1 MAKSGK
7 AAVLSKPRKRR
18 SAPASALGVSVSTTA
33 AEGLRNRTEQISRSV
48 LNVDADQAVTGGL
61 FDGVGAGGRNGNGS
75 GGGGSV
81 FDAPPGGD
89 EGAALHEL
97 AQSRYLNYALSVIT
111 SRALPDVRDGMKP
124 VHRRIIYTMWQN
136 GLRAD
141 VKHRK
146 CATVVGDVMGRYHPH
161 GDGSIYEALVRMA
174 QPFMMRATLVDGSG
188 NFGSLDGDP
197 AAAMRYTECRLTPI
211 AAETIQEIGQGT
223 VHFRPNYDGT
233 REEPVVLPSK
243 VPNLLV
249 NGSAGIAVG
258 MATNI
263 PPHNLGEV
271 CSALLKLIDDPEI
284 KEYQLVANDAVR
296 GPDFPTGG
304 QVLNTRDELREIYK
318 TGQGAIR
325 MRATWEKGAAT
336 RSVQPI
342 FITSIP
348 YGVNKAELVE
358 ALAQVVL
365 SRKMPLLLDVK
376 DISTEDVRIELQ
388 LKKDAE
394 IDKVMAFLFRHT
406 LLQTNFN
413 VNLTCLIPTDNPE
426 VGRPERLGLKAIL
439 WHFLHFRLEVV
450 TKRLTHELA
459 QLRKRVHTLEGFAF
473 AFDILDDLIKI
484 IRGSEGKA
492 DAAARILK
500 KYGLDPHGPRKTKE
514 GGLDPE
520 QVDEILELK
529 LYRLAKLE
537 INLIREELAEKE
549 RRSKEIRRLLAEE
562 DAKGRWAIVR
572 SEVEELARGYGKDA
586 KNKRRTLIEAAENEI
601 EYSAEDFIVAED
613 NHVLVTADGWVKRQK
628 EINPETTRLREGD
641 RILSLVAGSTRATV
655 TFFSNYGTAYTTRI
669 IDIPATTGY
678 GEPIQKLF
686 KLKDGERVVAAV
698 SMDDRVLPPKSTA
711 VDEKKPDAAPKV
723 HGLAVTSDGYTLRFG
738 LDTFREVS
746 TRSGRRYARP
756 AEGAEVMLAAVITG
770 KETVIA
776 ASQNRR
782 VLLCQSDEIN
792 FLSGPGKGVL
802 LIKLEKGDRL
812 LAAITAND
820 DRDTLTVKTSMG
832 GEQRLNT
839 GRYKVTGRGGKGH
852 EFVSRGQIVEIVHE
866 PVAAPAPLD
875 GPAK

>member
-1 MAKSGK
+1 MAKIQLTPPGEP
-7 AAVLSKPRKRR
+7 AVKT
-18 SAPASALGVSVSTTA
+18 PASVAKPTHIELSIG
-33 AEGLRNRTEQISRSV
+33 EGK
-48 LNVDADQAVTGGL
+48 
-61 FDGVGAGGRNGNGS
+61 GS
-75 GGGGSV
+75 GGRGAAAGGGGASGGTGG
-81 FDAPPGGD
+81 ASTPPGG
-89 EGAALHEL
+89 EEHGSLHEI
-97 AQSRYLNYALSVIT
+97 AQTRYLNYSLSVIT

-174 QPFMMRATLVDGSG
+174 QPFVMRATLVDGSG
-188 NFGSLDGDP
+188 NFGSMDGDP

-211 AAETIQEIGQGT
+211 AAETISEIGQGT

-233 REEPVVLPSK
+233 KEEPVVLPSK
-243 VPNLLV
+243 VPNLLL

-263 PPHNLGEV
+263 PPHNLGEL
-271 CSALLKLIDDPEI
+271 CAALLKLIDDPEI

-325 MRATWEKGAAT
+325 MRATFEKGAST
-336 RSVQPI
+336 RAAQI
-342 FITSIP
+342 IYITGLP
-348 YGVNKAELVE
+348 YGVNKAELVVAIAE
-358 ALAQVVL
+358 IVT

-376 DISTEDVRIELQ
+376 DISTDDVRIELQ

-394 IDKVMAFLFRHT
+394 TDKVMAFLFKHT
-406 LLQTNFN
+406 LMQTNFN

-450 TKRLTHELA
+450 TKRLTHELE

-500 KYGLDPHGPRKTKE
+500 KYGIDPHGPRKIKE
-514 GGLDPE
+514 GGLDPQ
-520 QVDEILELK
+520 QVDDILELK
-529 LYRLAKLE
+529 LYRLARLE
-537 INLIREELAEKE
+537 INLIREELAERNK
-549 RRSKEIRRLLAEE
+549 RIKEIRRLLDETEAT
-562 DAKGRWAIVR
+562 GRWGIVR
-572 SEVEELARGYGKDA
+572 NEIEELARTYGKEP
-586 KNKRRTLIEAAENEI
+586 KNKRRTLIEQADEV

-641 RILSLVAGSTRATV
+641 RILSLVAGSTRATIV
-655 TFFSNYGTAYTTRI
+655 FFSNFGTAYSARI

-686 KLKDGERVVAAV
+686 KLKDGERIVAAV
-698 SMDDRVLPPKSTA
+698 SLDDRLLPLKSTA
-711 VDEKKPDAAPKV
+711 VDEKKPEAAPKL
-723 HGLAVTSDGYTLRFG
+723 HGLAVTSDGYSLRFG
-738 LDTFREVS
+738 LDNFREVS
-746 TRSGRRYARP
+746 TKSGRRYARP
-756 AEGAEVMLAAVITG
+756 AEGSEVTMAAVVSGEEI
-770 KETVIA
+770 VIA

-782 VLLCQSDEIN
+782 AMVCKINEIN
-792 FLSGPGKGVL
+792 FLGGPGKGVL
-802 LIKLEKGDRL
+802 LIKLEKGDKL
-812 LAAITAND
+812 LAAITATS

-852 EFVSRGQIVEIVHE
+852 EFVSRGQIVEVIYE
-866 PVAAPAPLD
+866 PVGAP
-875 GPAK
+875 PAL

>member
-1 MAKSGK
+1 MAAKDS
-7 AAVLSKPRKRR
+7 AVLEKQ
-18 SAPASALGVSVSTTA
+18 G
-33 AEGLRNRTEQISRSV
+33 RTE
-48 LNVDADQAVTGGL
+48 LLDEAGWD
-61 FDGVGAGGRNGNGS
+61 GAGSNGHANGNGSAGAGGNGS
-75 GGGGSV
+75 GGGSGSA
-81 FDAPPGGD
+81 APPGGED
-89 EGAALHEL
+89 AASLHEI
-97 AQSRYLNYALSVIT
+97 AQTRYLNYALSVIT

-146 CATVVGDVMGRYHPH
+146 CAAVVGDVMGRYHPH

-174 QPFMMRATLVDGSG
+174 QPFVMRATLVDGSG
-188 NFGSLDGDP
+188 NFGSMDGDP

-233 REEPVVLPSK
+233 KEEPVVLPSR
-243 VPNLLV
+243 VPNLLL

-271 CSALLKLIDDPEI
+271 CNALLKLLDNDDIE
-284 KEYQLVANDAVR
+284 ERHLVANDAVR

-304 QVLNTRDELREIYK
+304 QILNTKAELVEIYK
-318 TGQGAIR
+318 TGQGAIK
-325 MRATWEKGAAT
+325 MRATWEKGPAT
-336 RSVQPI
+336 RAVQTVYV
-342 FITSIP
+342 TSIP

-358 ALAQVVL
+358 AIAQVVI

-376 DISTEDVRIELQ
+376 DISTDDVRIELQ
-388 LKKDAE
+388 LKKEAE
-394 IDKVMAFLFRHT
+394 VEKVMAFLFKHT

-413 VNLTCLIPTDNPE
+413 VNLTCLIPTDNPN

-450 TKRLTHELA
+450 TRRLAHELE
-459 QLRKRVHTLEGFAF
+459 QLRKRIHTLEGFAF

-484 IRGSEGKA
+484 IRASEGKA

-500 KYGLDPHGPRKTKE
+500 KYGVDPHGPRKPKD
-514 GGLDPE
+514 GGLDDE
-520 QVDEILELK
+520 QVNDILELK
-529 LYRLAKLE
+529 LYRLARLE
-537 INLIREELAEKE
+537 INLIRDELAAKEK
-549 RRSKEIRRLLAEE
+549 RLGEIGKLLSEE
-562 DAKGRWAIVR
+562 AKRGTSDQWEIVR
-572 SEVEELARGYGKDA
+572 SARIWDIIRGEIQELRDTYGKEP
-586 KNKRRTLIEAAENEI
+586 KNKRRTLIKDAENEV

-628 EINPETTRLREGD
+628 EINPATTRLREGD
-641 RILSLVAGSTRATV
+641 RVLSLIAGSTRAAV
-655 TFFSNYGTAYTTRI
+655 TFFTNFGTAYTSRI

-686 KLKDGERVVAAV
+686 KMKDGEKVIAAL
-698 SMDDRVLPPKSTA
+698 SMDDRVLPAKATA
-711 VDEKKPDAAPKV
+711 IDEKKPDAAPKL
-723 HGLAVTSDGYTLRFG
+723 HGLAVTSDGYAMRFG
-738 LDTFREVS
+738 LDAYREVS
-746 TRSGRRYARP
+746 TKAGRRYARP
-756 AEGAEVMLAAVITG
+756 GEGAEVTLAAVVG
-770 KETVIA
+770 GSETIIA

-782 VLLCQSDEIN
+782 VLLCKADEVN

-802 LIKLEKGDRL
+802 LIKLGSTDRL

-839 GRYKVTGRGGKGH
+839 GRYKVTGRGGLGH
-852 EFVSRGQIVEIVHE
+852 EFVSRGQIVEVIQE
-866 PVAAPAPLD
+866 PVGAPQPL
-875 GPAK
+875 

>member
-1 MAKSGK
+1 MAVG
-7 AAVLSKPRKRR
+7 R
-18 SAPASALGVSVSTTA
+18 SARHSKDS
-33 AEGLRNRTEQISRSV
+33 
-48 LNVDADQAVTGGL
+48 GL
-61 FDGVGAGGRNGNGS
+61 FDEVAGLPASRNGASGNGAAGGGSGSAGGS
-75 GGGGSV
+75 GGEEQ
-81 FDAPPGGD
+81 AP
-89 EGAALHEL
+89 LHEI

-141 VKHRK
+141 SKHRK

-174 QPFMMRATLVDGSG
+174 QPFVMRAPLVDGSG

-233 REEPVVLPSK
+233 KEEPVVLPSK

-271 CSALLKLIDDPEI
+271 CAALLKLIDDPEI

-325 MRATWEKGAAT
+325 MRATWEKGPAT
-336 RSVQPI
+336 RAAQIVH
-342 FITSIP
+342 ITSIP

-358 ALAQVVL
+358 AIAQVVI

-376 DISTEDVRIELQ
+376 DISTEDVRIELH

-394 IDKVMAFLFRHT
+394 IEKVMAFLFRHT

-450 TKRLTHELA
+450 TRRLTHELS
-459 QLRKRVHTLEGFAF
+459 QLSKRIHTLEGFAF

-492 DAAARILK
+492 DAADRILR
-500 KYGLDPHGPRKTKE
+500 KYGIAPHGPRKEKD

-520 QVDEILELK
+520 QVDDILELK
-529 LYRLAKLE
+529 LYRLARLE
-537 INLIREELAEKE
+537 INLIRQELLE
-549 RRSKEIRRLLAEE
+549 RNKRAKEIRRLLAEE
-562 DAKGRWAIVR
+562 EATGRWGIVR
-572 SEVEELARGYGKDA
+572 SEVEELAKTYGKEP
-586 KNKRRTLIEAAENEI
+586 KNRRRTLIEAAENEV

-641 RILSLVAGSTRATV
+641 RIISLVAGSTRATMV
-655 TFFSNYGTAYTTRI
+655 FFSNYGTAYTARI

-686 KLKDGERVVAAV
+686 RLKDGERIVAAMT
-698 SMDDRVLPPKSTA
+698 MDERVLPEKATA
-711 VDEKKPDAAPKV
+711 VDAKKPEAAPKV
-723 HGLAVTSDGYTLRFG
+723 HGLAVTSDGYALRFG
-738 LDTFREVS
+738 LDGLREVS
-746 TRSGRRYARP
+746 TRTGRRYARP
-756 AEGAEVMLAAVITG
+756 AEGAEVTLVAVVGG
-770 KETVIA
+770 KETIIA
-776 ASQNRR
+776 ASRNRR
-782 VLLCQSDEIN
+782 VLLCRADEIN

-812 LAAITAND
+812 LGAIKAED

-839 GRYKVTGRGGKGH
+839 ARYKVTGRGGKGH
-852 EFVSRGQIVEIVHE
+852 EFVTRGTIVEVIHE
-866 PVAAPAPLD
+866 PVPAPAAL
-875 GPAK
+875 

>member
-1 MAKSGK
+1 MAVKRFKDQEKSNSIERTNGSN
-7 AAVLSKPRKRR
+7 AV
-18 SAPASALGVSVSTTA
+18 AGD
-33 AEGLRNRTEQISRSV
+33 G
-48 LNVDADQAVTGGL
+48 AV
-61 FDGVGAGGRNGNGS
+61 GRGNGLPS
-75 GGGGSV
+75 SPRGE
-81 FDAPPGGD
+81 D
-89 EGAALHEL
+89 GANLAEI

-146 CATVVGDVMGRYHPH
+146 SATVVGDVMGRYHPH

-174 QPFMMRATLVDGSG
+174 QPFMMRAPLVDGSG
-188 NFGSLDGDP
+188 NFGSMDGDP

-211 AAETIQEIGQGT
+211 ASETIQEIGQGT
-223 VHFRPNYDGT
+223 VHFRANYDGT
-233 REEPVVLPSK
+233 REEPVVLPSRI
-243 VPNLLV
+243 PNLLL

-263 PPHNLGEV
+263 PPHNLAEV
-271 CSALLKLIDDPEI
+271 CAALLKLIDDPEI

-318 TGQGAIR
+318 TGQGTIR
-325 MRATWEKGAAT
+325 MRATWEKGPSTRAAQT
-336 RSVQPI
+336 I
-342 FITSIP
+342 YITSTP

-358 ALAQVVL
+358 AIAQIVIG
-365 SRKMPLLLDVK
+365 RKMPLLLDVK
-376 DISTEDVRIELQ
+376 DISTDDVRIELQ

-394 IDKVMAFLFRHT
+394 IDKVMAYLFKHT

-426 VGRPERLGLKAIL
+426 ACRPERLGLKAIL

-450 TKRLTHELA
+450 TKRLAHELEN
-459 QLRKRVHTLEGFAF
+459 LLKRIHTLEGFAF

-484 IRGSEGKA
+484 IRASEGKA
-492 DAAARILK
+492 DAAERILK
-500 KYGLDPHGPRKTKE
+500 KYGIAPHGPRKPKDD
-514 GGLDPE
+514 GLDPG
-520 QVDEILELK
+520 QVEDILELK
-529 LYRLAKLE
+529 LYRLARLE
-537 INLIREELAEKE
+537 INLIREELAERNK
-549 RRSKEIRRLLAEE
+549 RAREIRRLLDEE
-562 DAKGRWAIVR
+562 QATGRWGIVR
-572 SEVEELARGYGKDA
+572 SEIEQLAKTYGKEP
-586 KNKRRTLIEAAENEI
+586 KNKRRTLIEAAENEV

-641 RILSLVAGSTRATV
+641 RILSLVAGSTRATIV
-655 TFFSNYGTAYTTRI
+655 FFSSYGTAYTARI

-686 KLKDGERVVAAV
+686 KLKDGERIVAAR
-698 SMDDRVLPPKSTA
+698 SMDDRVLPAKMTAINPKS
-711 VDEKKPDAAPKV
+711 PDAAPKL
-723 HGLAVTSDGYTLRFG
+723 HGLAVTSDGYALRFG
-738 LDTFREVS
+738 LDAFREVS

-756 AEGAEVMLAAVITG
+756 AQGMEVSLATIVG
-770 KETVIA
+770 GRETVIA
-776 ASQNRR
+776 ASHNRR
-782 VLLCQSDEIN
+782 VLLCRADEIN
-792 FLSGPGKGVL
+792 FLSGPGKGVM
-802 LIKLEKGDRL
+802 LIKLDKTDRL
-812 LAAITAND
+812 ISAITAES

-839 GRYKVTGRGGKGH
+839 GRYKITGRGGKGH
-852 EFVSRGQIVEIVHE
+852 EFVSRGQIVEVIHDKV
-866 PVAAPAPLD
+866 PAPAQLS
-875 GPAK
+875 